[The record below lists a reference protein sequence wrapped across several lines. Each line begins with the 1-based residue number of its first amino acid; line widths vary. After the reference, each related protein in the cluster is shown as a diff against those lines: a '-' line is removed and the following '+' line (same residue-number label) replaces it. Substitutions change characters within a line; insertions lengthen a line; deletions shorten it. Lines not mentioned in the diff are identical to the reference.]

1 MVCDLLL
8 EKLIKTG
15 RATRDGGGG
24 FNRRGQELSQKPVLV
39 SVITISFI
47 FIIVCNYPEMCV

>member
-1 MVCDLLL
+1 MVCNPLL
-8 EKLIKTG
+8 EKLIETG

-24 FNRRGQELSQKPVLV
+24 FNLRSQELSQKVVLV
-39 SVITISFI
+39 AVITISFI